1 MKIGRIMGVNI
12 YLNPFF
18 LALLGL
24 FFVAGIMDKGLIAFG
39 VVLAHEFA
47 HAAMAKKL
55 GVPVSDVELLPFGGV
70 TRMGGDMP
78 VRPDREILIAAAGPA
93 GNLILF
99 MAGLA
104 CKNYGVWD
112 DSLGP
117 FFLQSNMI
125 IAAFNILPA
134 LPLDGG
140 RVYRAFLAG
149 RVGIKN
155 ATYRAAGLGQVW
167 AVVIMLSGSAG
178 LAMGKTGLDVLITGL
193 FLFYA
198 ATRERLSAPFLFM
211 RQMMQKK
218 EELLKSG
225 VLHAEGLV
233 AREEATLG
241 EVVRFFLPQKFY
253 FVAVYSADLK
263 LKGVL
268 SENSIIDALFE
279 HGFDY
284 PIGQINSQ

>member
-1 MKIGRIMGVNI
+1 MGVNV

-47 HAAMAKKL
+47 HTAMAKRL

-70 TRMGGDMP
+70 TRMGADMP
-78 VRPDREILIAAAGPA
+78 LSPDKEILIAAAGPA
-93 GNLILF
+93 CNLALF
-99 MAGLA
+99 LAGLA
-104 CKNYGVWD
+104 FKNHGLWD

-140 RVYRAFLAG
+140 RVYRALLAG
-149 RVGIKN
+149 KMGVKN
-155 ATYRAAGLGQVW
+155 ATYRAAGLGQAW
-167 AVVIMLSGSAG
+167 AVMIMLAGSLG
-178 LAMGKTGLDVLITGL
+178 LVMGKTGLDILITGL

-198 ATRERLSAPFLFM
+198 STRERVSAPFLFM

-218 EELLKSG
+218 EELLKAG
-225 VLHAEGLV
+225 VLPAEGLV
-233 AREEATLG
+233 AREDVSLG
-241 EVVRFFLPQKFY
+241 EVVRLFLPQRFH
-253 FVAVYSADLK
+253 FVAVYSSEMEYLR
-263 LKGVL
+263 VL
-268 SENSIIDALFE
+268 PENQIIDALFE
-279 HGFDY
+279 NGFDY
-284 PIGQINSQ
+284 RLGDVDPP

>member
-18 LALLGL
+18 LGLLGL

-47 HAAMAKKL
+47 HTAMARKL

-78 VRPDREILIAAAGPA
+78 LNPNKEILIAAAGPA
-93 GNLILF
+93 GNLVLF
-99 MAGLA
+99 LAGLA
-104 CKNYGVWD
+104 FKNHGLWD
-112 DSLGP
+112 NTLGP

-149 RVGIKN
+149 KMGVKN
-155 ATYRAAGLGQVW
+155 ATYRAAGLGQAW
-167 AVVIMLSGSAG
+167 AVIIMLAGSLG
-178 LAMGKTGLDVLITGL
+178 LVLGKTGLDILVTGL

-198 ATRERLSAPFLFM
+198 ATREKVSAPFLFM

-218 EELLKSG
+218 EELLNEG
-225 VLHAEGLV
+225 VLPAEGLV
-233 AREEATLG
+233 AREDVQLG
-241 EVVRFFLPQKFY
+241 EVVRLFLPQKFH
-253 FVAVYSADLK
+253 FVAVYSREMELMRI
-263 LKGVL
+263 LP
-268 SENSIIDALFE
+268 ENIIIDALFE
-279 HGFDY
+279 NGFDY
-284 PIGQINSQ
+284 CLGDIVP